1 MQTAQPTGPSQI
13 DYYNASQY
21 EVPEGPYSVVTAAD
35 GSTWYQVATGEGS
48 AAFYDVPEFSG
59 SALEESQV
67 RETFSSVEEGTSL
80 RTVEQGILEA
90 TGENGPSLWYN
101 SAFYEEPDAPHSV
114 VQAANGVDWYQ
125 MEPPAQAPDFETG
138 EQALA
143 YNRASFQ
150 NFMPGFDQ
158 QVTTVDGSHREEGH
172 FEVRHT
178 DGSGT
183 QFFDI
188 SRYAAP
194 RGDYKVY
201 EDAKGQQWYAIHGEP
216 AVERKPVYLDGK
228 AVYEEGKLKTTN
240 VETVRYKSAPALYQK
255 PQRRPEKLPKPPRKK
270 GR

>member
-1 MQTAQPTGPSQI
+1 M
-13 DYYNASQY
+13 
-21 EVPEGPYSVVTAAD
+21 
-35 GSTWYQVATGEGS
+35 
-48 AAFYDVPEFSG
+48 
-59 SALEESQV
+59 
-67 RETFSSVEEGTSL
+67 
-80 RTVEQGILEA
+80 
-90 TGENGPSLWYN
+90 
-101 SAFYEEPDAPHSV
+101 
-114 VQAANGVDWYQ
+114 VQAANGVEWYQ
-125 MEPPAQAPDFETG
+125 MEPAAQAPDFETG

-150 NFMPGFDQ
+150 NFMPGFEQ

-183 QFFDI
+183 QFFDTT
-188 SRYAAP
+188 RYAAP

-228 AVYEEGKLKTTN
+228 AVYEDGKLKTTN
-240 VETVRYKSAPALYQK
+240 VETVRYKATPYLYQK
-255 PQRRPEKLPKPPRKK
+255 PQRRPEKPPKPPRKK